1 MSGMSHE
8 WEDRMKAVAAAADD
22 LAAAILATKDRFWPI
37 DTAVVCEVNE
47 ALAAQGLKLELRRT
61 E

>member
-1 MSGMSHE
+1 MSHE
-8 WEDRMKAVAAAADD
+8 WEDRMKVVAAAADG
-22 LAAAILATKDRFWPI
+22 LAAAIHQTKDRFWPI

>member
-1 MSGMSHE
+1 
-8 WEDRMKAVAAAADD
+8 MKVVAAAADG
-22 LAAAILATKDRFWPI
+22 LAAAIHQTKDRFWPI